1 MAQRR
6 REFGIRL
13 ALGAERADI
22 LRMVLRQ
29 GLALA
34 MAGIIGYSLAPDR
47 LWIGT
52 LAEGLALL
60 CLIVFF
66 IVHFEMLK
74 TFSARRSTRMG
85 VNSLVMVLFFVAIL
99 TIVNFLASRHSVRWD
114 FSENQN
120 FSLAP
125 QTHRV
130 IRGLPRDVKITVFT
144 REKDPGYQS
153 YKERLDSYKQASPK
167 ISVEFVDPERQPK
180 LAQTYGITRSDTAIF
195 ESGTQTIRVTNPSEA
210 ELTGAL
216 IRVSKDAK
224 KRILFLEG
232 HGEPSLDNRER
243 TGLSQARDILEKQ
256 GYDVGTISLLTQSD
270 VPDNTAMLIV
280 AGPRKPITIEELE
293 RIYAYVQNGGHLLLM
308 VDPDI
313 QTDFAPLLSRWGLGL
328 GRGVLVDLQDRLAQG
343 DLTALLVRTFT
354 EHEITQDINAAVLL
368 PLSRPVTFDEQA
380 GKDWDF
386 VPLARTSPN
395 SWAETDLKGRVVS
408 LNEKEDIKG
417 PLPMAAALTPKTP
430 PAEGK
435 PRPAM
440 VVIGNSTF
448 ATNAFVNFPGNTD
461 FFLHSA
467 AWLAED
473 REMIVIGPRDQA
485 FRPFVPNPIQER
497 ALLYVQVM
505 FLPALLLVSGIMVW
519 RKRRRL

>member
-1 MAQRR
+1 MNVRT
-6 REFGIRL
+6 FPLGIIGITL
-13 ALGAERADI
+13 A
-22 LRMVLRQ
+22 V
-29 GLALA
+29 
-34 MAGIIGYSLAPDR
+34 AGMIGYSLAPDK
-47 LWIGT
+47 LWMAT
-52 LAEGLALL
+52 LTEGLALF
-60 CLIVFF
+60 CLVAFF
-66 IVHFEMLK
+66 IVHFEVLK
-74 TFSARRSTRMG
+74 AFSARRSTRMG
-85 VNSLVMVLFFVAIL
+85 VNSVLMALFFVGILAIL
-99 TIVNFLASRHSVRWD
+99 NFLAARHSVRWD

-120 FSLAP
+120 FSLTP
-125 QTHRV
+125 QTHRI

-153 YKERLDSYKQASPK
+153 YRERLDSYRQASAR

-210 ELTGAL
+210 ELTAAL
-216 IRVSKDAK
+216 IRVSKDDK

-243 TGLSQARDILEKQ
+243 TGLSQARDILDKQ
-256 GYDVGTISLLTQSD
+256 GYDVGTISLLTQTA
-270 VPDNTAMLIV
+270 VPDNTAILIV
-280 AGPRKPITIEELE
+280 AGPRKPITAEELE
-293 RIYAYVQNGGHLLLM
+293 RIYAYVQKGGHLLLL
-308 VDPDI
+308 VDPDS
-313 QTDFAPLLSRWGLGL
+313 QADFAPLLSRWGLGL

-354 EHEITQDINAAVLL
+354 EHEITQDLNAAVLL
-368 PLSRPVTFDEQA
+368 PLSRHVTFDEQA

-408 LNEKEDIKG
+408 LNEKEDVKG
-417 PLPMAAALTPKTP
+417 PLPMAAALTPKAP

-435 PRPAM
+435 ARPAI
-440 VVIGNSTF
+440 VIIGNSTF

-467 AWLAED
+467 AWLAQD
-473 REMIVIGPRDQA
+473 REMIAIGPRDQA
-485 FRPFVPNPIQER
+485 LRPFVPNPIQER
-497 ALLYVQVM
+497 TLLYVEVM
-505 FLPALLLVSGIMVW
+505 FLPALLLVSGIVEW